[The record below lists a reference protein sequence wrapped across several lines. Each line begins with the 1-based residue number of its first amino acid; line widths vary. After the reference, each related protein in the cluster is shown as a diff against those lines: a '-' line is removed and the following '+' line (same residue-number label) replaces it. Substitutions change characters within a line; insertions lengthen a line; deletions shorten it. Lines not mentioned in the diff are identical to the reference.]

1 LSTTPHR
8 TARSCVFHAV
18 IATASHI
25 TPIGNR
31 RHATAVALALVVLG
45 LLALPSAAEAQR
57 LKTGQTIR
65 VTRADYKPDPGAVG
79 LGRGWQRPGEAKG
92 WRRVGIPH
100 TFSRRARGPYPG
112 GTVGWYRFRLSAP
125 GGNANFRADFEQLRR
140 RSTFWLNG
148 RRIGAHSEAY
158 APKHLSLRGLRRGGN
173 TLIVRVDSRKGRNPI
188 EGWWNWGG
196 MVRPMHIASV
206 GSLAATGLHVTGNI
220 SGGQPAL
227 VGHALLHNRSRST
240 IADPILSVGLQGAA
254 ATPVRSGPL
263 GPNRRRRVSFNIPVD
278 GVQAWS
284 PQSPALYNVVVQ
296 TQVGG
301 QPHETVRER
310 TGFRSISVEGGK
322 LVLNGLPL
330 NMRGYSIHEDLP
342 GRGAALRDGDINRI
356 AGNVRASGANVVRS
370 HYALNERLL
379 DRFDQMGILV
389 YNQAPIYQRTTQLQS
404 PGRRIQAMREV
415 RGSVERGFSHPSVI
429 VNTVANELAPGPNGN
444 PGVQRFLLQANR
456 TVRAQDPTRPVGVDL
471 RSLPNIGPQR
481 AYAVYDVLGFNQYF
495 GWYGGRPGRSLQFLD
510 DLVAFL
516 REQRAIYPTQAI
528 VVSEFGAEA
537 TQSGSELLK
546 GTYQFQSR
554 YLAANLD
561 IMNGEPYLS
570 GIIYWTLREFQ
581 FRPGWIGGS
590 QVKPGRRDAIHNKGV
605 ISYRTGRAKPAYYVA
620 RDRFLATPLYGP

>member
-1 LSTTPHR
+1 
-8 TARSCVFHAV
+8 V
-18 IATASHI
+18 IETFTHSR
-25 TPIGNR
+25 PSPSW
-31 RHATAVALALVVLG
+31 RHAAGFLLVVLLVG
-45 LLALPSAAEAQR
+45 LLALPATADAQTR
-57 LKTGQTIR
+57 LKSGQTIR
-65 VTRADYKPDPGAVG
+65 VTRVDYKPDPRAVG
-79 LGRGWQRPGEAKG
+79 LGKGWQKPGKATG

-100 TFSRRARGPYPG
+100 TFSRYARGRYPG

-125 GGNANFRADFEQLRR
+125 AGDEFRADFEQIRR
-140 RSTFWLNG
+140 KSTFWLNG
-148 RRIGAHSEAY
+148 RRIGTHSEAY

-173 TLIVRVDSRKGRNPI
+173 QLIVRVDSRKTRRNPI

-196 MVRPMHIASV
+196 MVRPVHIASV
-206 GSLAATGLHVTGNI
+206 GALAATGLQVTGNI
-220 SGGQPAL
+220 AGGQPEV
-227 VGHALLHNRSRST
+227 VGQAILHNRSRST
-240 IADPILSVGLQGAA
+240 IADPILQVGIQGAGSQ
-254 ATPVRSGPL
+254 PVRSGPL
-263 GPNRRRRVSFNIPVD
+263 GPNRRRLVKFRFPIGN
-278 GVQAWS
+278 VQAWS
-284 PQSPALYNVVVQ
+284 PQSPVLYNVLVQ
-296 TQVGG
+296 TLVNGRAQ
-301 QPHETVRER
+301 ETVRDR
-310 TGFRSISVEGGK
+310 TGFRSIGVEGGK

-342 GRGAALRDGDINRI
+342 GRGAALRDADINRI
-356 AGNVRASGANVVRS
+356 AGNVRASGANVVRA

-389 YNQAPIYQRTTQLQS
+389 YNQAPIYQRTTSLQS
-404 PGRRIQAMREV
+404 RARRTQSLREV
-415 RGSVERGFSHPSVI
+415 RGAVERAYSHPSVI

-444 PGVQRFLLQANR
+444 PGVQQFLLQANR

-495 GWYGGRPGRSLQFLD
+495 GWYGGRTGRSLQFLD

-537 TQSGSELLK
+537 TQNGSELLK
-546 GTYQFQSR
+546 GTYQFQAR

-570 GIIYWTLREFQ
+570 GVIYWTLREFQ
-581 FRPGWIGGS
+581 FKPGWIGGS

-605 ISYRTGRAKPAYYVA
+605 ISYRTGRAKPAYYVG